1 MKENTEVYVQLF
13 SHTYTFLLPLHSLNM
28 AAIEKD
34 LQLRKDHD
42 GNYYLQDQF
51 IRMYSFSALLQ
62 EPAEEELICCV
73 LKQHDQ
79 QMVLRVHNVGDV
91 ITLTSPIHALS
102 KYVRTKENSFLG
114 GCVCYAEHE
123 VGYVIDVEK
132 LFHDVQESVSL

>member
-1 MKENTEVYVQLF
+1 MVITTYRINSSVCILF
-13 SHTYTFLLPLHSLNM
+13 
-28 AAIEKD
+28 
-34 LQLRKDHD
+34 LRSYKT
-42 GNYYLQDQF
+42 
-51 IRMYSFSALLQ
+51 
-62 EPAEEELICCV
+62 AEEELICCV

-91 ITLTSPIHALS
+91 ITLTSPIHALP

>member
-1 MKENTEVYVQLF
+1 
-13 SHTYTFLLPLHSLNM
+13 
-28 AAIEKD
+28 
-34 LQLRKDHD
+34 
-42 GNYYLQDQF
+42 
-51 IRMYSFSALLQ
+51 MYSFSALLQ

-91 ITLTSPIHALS
+91 ITLTSPIHALP